1 MKLNIYISYT
11 FSVSVKY
18 YINNKYLYFRIVY
31 GKLLGGGGP
40 KSGSKCSGQNRRTA
54 IMRFLVGCEEPEL
67 IVFMQMVFRVL
78 NCQVQCKTLNS
89 FKFKLHN

>member
-1 MKLNIYISYT
+1 M
-11 FSVSVKY
+11 
-18 YINNKYLYFRIVY
+18 VY

-54 IMRFLVGCEEPEL
+54 IMRFLVGCEESEL

-78 NCQVQCKTLNS
+78 NCQVQCKIYTSLNFYFLNLLFKWNMFFFFS
-89 FKFKLHN
+89 F

>member
-1 MKLNIYISYT
+1 MI
-11 FSVSVKY
+11 
-18 YINNKYLYFRIVY
+18 Y

-54 IMRFLVGCEEPEL
+54 IMRFLVGCEEQEL

-78 NCQVQCKTLNS
+78 NCQVQCKIYKLYLIELFLYFFFFS
-89 FKFKLHN
+89 FRMSLRNDSPYCEYS

>member
-1 MKLNIYISYT
+1 M
-11 FSVSVKY
+11 
-18 YINNKYLYFRIVY
+18 VY

-78 NCQVQCKTLNS
+78 NCQVQCKTYINIFS
-89 FKFKLHN
+89 FNFLMNLHKTLFCI